1 MDKQTNNEKERA
13 EARLTGRKLR
23 KRNEWREKGRMKVKK

>member
-13 EARLTGRKLR
+13 EARLRG
-23 KRNEWREKGRMKVKK
+23 RNEWREEDRMKVKK